1 MEEICR
7 GLRFP
12 EGPIAMSD
20 GSVILVEIER
30 RTLSRVSPDGKISVV
45 AECGGGPNGAAVGP
59 DGRVYV
65 CNNGGFVWTQQ
76 GPFLRPGDTLAPDYV
91 GGSIQAVEIETGK
104 VETIYTECNGEP
116 LKGPNDIVFDTSG
129 GFYFTDLG
137 KRRGRSL
144 DRGSVFYALADG
156 SSIEEIVYPI
166 ETPNGIGL
174 SPDEATLYVAE
185 TFGARLWAFDIEHPG
200 KLGPPTHPFYRG
212 RLLYKF
218 TGYERL
224 DSLAVD
230 SEGNVVVATLG
241 TGCVT
246 AISPQGVVRAVVPVP
261 EFDLMVTNVCFGGPD
276 LRTAYITS
284 SGLGRLY
291 RMQWHCPG
299 LPLNFLQREPLPSPP
314 QDR

>member
-1 MEEICR
+1 MQEICR
-7 GLRFP
+7 GLMFP
-12 EGPIAMSD
+12 EGPIAMAD

-30 RTLSRVSPDGKISVV
+30 RTLSRVGPDGKVSVV

-65 CNNGGFVWTQQ
+65 CNNGGFEWFNQ
-76 GPFLRPGDTLAPDYV
+76 GPFRRPGEQLAADYV
-91 GGSIQAVEIETGK
+91 GGSIQAVDIDTGK

-116 LKGPNDIVFDTSG
+116 LKGPNDIVFDAQG

-137 KRRGRSL
+137 KRRGRTI
-144 DRGSVFYALADG
+144 DRGSVFYAKPDG
-156 SSIEEIVYPI
+156 SAIEEIVYPI
-166 ETPNGIGL
+166 DTPNGIGL
-174 SPDEATLYVAE
+174 SADESTLYVAE
-185 TFGARLWAFDIEHPG
+185 TSAARLWAFDINSPG
-200 KLGPPTHPFYRG
+200 KLGPPTHLFFPG

-224 DSLAVD
+224 DSLAID
-230 SEGNVVVATLG
+230 SEGSVVVATLG

-246 AISPQGVVRAVVPVP
+246 AVSPQGVVRAVAPVP

-276 LRTAYITS
+276 LRTAYVTS

-291 RMQWHCPG
+291 KTQWHCPG
-299 LPLNFLQREPLPSPP
+299 LPLNFLQR
-314 QDR
+314 

>member
-1 MEEICR
+1 MQEICR
-7 GLRFP
+7 GLMFP
-12 EGPIAMSD
+12 EGPIAMAD

-30 RTLSRVSPDGKISVV
+30 RTLSRVGPDGKVSVV

-65 CNNGGFVWTQQ
+65 CNNGGFEWFNQ
-76 GPFLRPGDTLAPDYV
+76 GPFRRPGEQLAADYV
-91 GGSIQAVEIETGK
+91 GGSIQAVDIDTGK

-116 LKGPNDIVFDTSG
+116 LKGPNDIVFDAQG

-137 KRRGRSL
+137 KRRGRTI
-144 DRGSVFYALADG
+144 DRGSVFYAKPDG
-156 SSIEEIVYPI
+156 SAIEEIVHPI
-166 ETPNGIGL
+166 DTPNGIGL
-174 SPDEATLYVAE
+174 SADESTLYVAE
-185 TFGARLWAFDIEHPG
+185 TSAARLWAFDIKSPG
-200 KLGPPTHPFYRG
+200 KLGPPTHPFFPG

-224 DSLAVD
+224 DSLAID
-230 SEGNVVVATLG
+230 SEGSVVVATLG

-246 AISPQGVVRAVVPVP
+246 AVSPQGVVRAVAPVP

-276 LRTAYITS
+276 LRTAYVTS

-291 RMQWHCPG
+291 KTQWHCPG
-299 LPLNFLQREPLPSPP
+299 LPLNFLQR
-314 QDR
+314 